1 MLFGIFSFMNRKKS
15 LNFTHSHQK
24 LQNFV
29 DFDTAQKQ
37 QKHFSNRETTVTIRQ
52 KVRMVHT
59 SYPF

>member
-1 MLFGIFSFMNRKKS
+1 MNRKKS

-37 QKHFSNRETTVTIRQ
+37 QKHFSNRETTVTGVFSEI
-52 KVRMVHT
+52 KLT
-59 SYPF
+59 KIG